1 MSLITYSLLTIAL
14 FLGLKKVLEPFKHPI
29 LNPLLWSIVLLI
41 GLFSGSSLQFSS
53 YQQATHWLV
62 WLLEPA
68 VVALAIPLFNQI
80 QHIKSQLWP
89 VVICCFFGSLLAI
102 SSGVSIALL
111 FTNDKALVLS
121 ILPKSVTS
129 PIAMEISEQTGG
141 IAPLVAGIVIVVGI
155 IGTIISSSLFKLF
168 RIDNA
173 QAQGLAM
180 GTGAHA
186 IGTAAA
192 INQGEQ
198 QGAFSSVALVL
209 CGVFTALLAPFFSW
223 LINIL

>member
-68 VVALAIPLFNQI
+68 VVALAVPLFNQM
-80 QHIKSQLWP
+80 QHIKSQLWL
-89 VVICCFFGSLLAI
+89 VVICCFCGSLLAI

-168 RIDNA
+168 RIDDA

-209 CGVFTALLAPFFSW
+209 CGIFTALLAPLFSW

>member
-1 MSLITYSLLTIAL
+1 MSLISYSLLTIVL
-14 FLGLKKVLEPFKHPI
+14 FLGLKKILEPFKHP
-29 LNPLLWSIVLLI
+29 LFNPLLWSIVLLI
-41 GLFSGSSLQFSS
+41 GLFTGSSLQFSS
-53 YQQATHWLV
+53 YQQGTQWLI

-68 VVALAIPLFNQI
+68 VVALAVPLFNQL
-80 QHIKSQLWP
+80 QQIKTQLWS
-89 VVICCFFGSLLAI
+89 VVICCFLGSTFAI
-102 SSGVSIALL
+102 SSGVGIALL

-129 PIAMEISEQTGG
+129 PIAMEITEQTGG

-155 IGTIISSSLFKLF
+155 IGTVISSSLFKF
-168 RIDNA
+168 FNIDNA

-198 QGAFSSVALVL
+198 QGAFSSVALVF